1 MSRKIKEIF
10 MGLFGKKHSIG
21 KTIAELRKAKGWTQI
36 ELAEKLQVSDK
47 AISKWEKDSG
57 VPSIEFFPAL
67 AELFDV
73 SIDYLMTGKEDE
85 PEIITISKAE
95 LCAKNDDISM
105 LKDINLNTKD
115 ENSKTLIDY
124 IIQYKSC
131 KVFAEIC
138 EKIDSK
144 KFGVERYIEYSL
156 ITNRTNAIEGI
167 KENYVHIEDKSYFEK
182 KEGVKPLCIITDKL
196 LDIVVLD
203 KRVNR
208 DTIDYLLS
216 NQKGRNCVWYL
227 VLPYL
232 LHQSYLHKNIKLFD
246 KILEV
251 SIASNQYAYDK
262 MPITYDSYY
271 GYNYELR
278 YFMIASKNGYGNKVH
293 GLVRALEKTIKLAL
307 ERSDIET
314 VEKLNNLN
322 NAVMKYYE
330 QFKCY
335 IADSDEIRIA
345 KLKLDK
351 TVSKDEIKIQSTIH
365 NGIINIDEL
374 LSFNNFKL
382 IKNALEK
389 YPIHIIET
397 LYSFFVEE
405 KSKALFEFSVDH
417 KDNTLARIIIE
428 KDKEELEP
436 HLLKYWKE
444 NVNKNHLYLLV
455 KGEERSLLSNT
466 YGRNYWYDFYKN
478 EGKKSPKTLCNLI
491 DKLKECKQRIIDELA
506 LKLDKEKLIKE
517 LTKEYFES
525 ELKKGNTDIVVI
537 RLCVRLETILRCD
550 YHYEGDFAE
559 MLKKY
564 CNEHLSWYDDE
575 GYPDG
580 DDKTTK
586 ILNNLR
592 VKRNSIVHSEKSN
605 VELSLDDI
613 QYCIDYICKL
623 G

>member
-1 MSRKIKEIF
+1 MA
-10 MGLFGKKHSIG
+10 HSIG
-21 KTIAELRKAKGWTQI
+21 KTIAKLRKAKGWTQI

-57 VPSIEFFPAL
+57 APSIEFFPAL

-232 LHQSYLHKNIKLFD
+232 LHQSYLHNNMELFNMVLNAS
-246 KILEV
+246 IL
-251 SIASNQYAYDK
+251 SNQYAYDK
-262 MPITYDSYY
+262 MVIKHDSYY
-271 GYNYELR
+271 GYNYELS
-278 YFMIASKNGYGNKVH
+278 YFMIASKNRYGNKVH

-314 VEKLNNLN
+314 VEKLNVLN
-322 NAVMKYYE
+322 TAVMKYYYN
-330 QFKCY
+330 FKCY
-335 IADSDEIRIA
+335 VADADEIRIA

-374 LSFNNFKL
+374 LALNNFKL
-382 IKNALEK
+382 IKSALEK
-389 YPIHIIET
+389 YPIHIIEN
-397 LYSFFVEE
+397 LYNFFIEE
-405 KSKALFEFSVDH
+405 NNRAIFEFAVDH
-417 KDNTLARIIIE
+417 NDSTLTRIIIE
-428 KDKEELEP
+428 KNKRELES
-436 HLLKYWKE
+436 HLLGYWKG
-444 NVNKNHLYLLV
+444 NINDKHLYLLI
-455 KGEERSLLSNT
+455 KGEKRSLCTNS
-466 YGRNYWYDFYKN
+466 YGRNYWYDFYN
-478 EGKKSPKTLCNLI
+478 NVSKKSPETLSILI
-491 DKLKECKQRIIDELA
+491 EKIKECKQRIIDEVS

-525 ELKKGNTDIVVI
+525 ELKKGNADIVI
-537 RLCVRLETILRCD
+537 IKLCVRLEAILRCD
-550 YHYEGDFAE
+550 YHYEGDFSE
-559 MLKKY
+559 MLKTY
-564 CNEHLSWYDDE
+564 CDSKLHWKEDD
-575 GYPDG
+575 GWDYVWVS
-580 DDKTTK
+580 DDKTIK

-592 VKRNSIVHSEKSN
+592 IKRNSIVHSEKTN
-605 VELSLDDI
+605 VELSLADI

>member
-1 MSRKIKEIF
+1 MA
-10 MGLFGKKHSIG
+10 HSIG
-21 KTIAELRKAKGWTQI
+21 KTIAKLRKVKGWTQI

-57 VPSIEFFPAL
+57 TPSIEFFPAL

-232 LHQSYLHKNIKLFD
+232 LHQSYLHNNMELFNMVLNAS
-246 KILEV
+246 IL
-251 SIASNQYAYDK
+251 SNQYAYDK
-262 MPITYDSYY
+262 MVIEYDSYY
-271 GYNYELR
+271 GYNYELN

-314 VEKLNNLN
+314 VEKLNVLN
-322 NAVMKYYE
+322 TAVMKYYYN
-330 QFKCY
+330 FKCY
-335 IADSDEIRIA
+335 VADADEIRIA

-351 TVSKDEIKIQSTIH
+351 TISKDEIKIQSTIH

-374 LSFNNFKL
+374 LALNNFKL
-382 IKNALEK
+382 IKSALEK
-389 YPIHIIET
+389 YPIHIIEN
-397 LYSFFVEE
+397 LYNFFIEE
-405 KSKALFEFSVDH
+405 NNRAIFEFAVDH
-417 KDNTLARIIIE
+417 NDSTLTRIIIE
-428 KDKEELEP
+428 KNKREIES
-436 HLLKYWKE
+436 HLLGYWKG
-444 NVNKNHLYLLV
+444 NINDKHLYLFV
-455 KGEERSLLSNT
+455 KGEKRSLLSND
-466 YGRNYWYDFYKN
+466 YGRNYWYDFYN
-478 EGKKSPKTLCNLI
+478 NVSKKSPETLSILI
-491 DKLKECKQRIIDELA
+491 EKIKECKQRIIDELA

-525 ELKKGNTDIVVI
+525 ELKKGNADIVI
-537 RLCVRLETILRCD
+537 IKLCVRLEAILRCD

-564 CNEHLSWYDDE
+564 CNEHLSWYDEE
-575 GYPDG
+575 GYSDG
-580 DDKTTK
+580 DDKTIK

-592 VKRNSIVHSEKSN
+592 IKRNSIVHSEKAN
-605 VELSLDDI
+605 IELSLEDI
-613 QYCIDYICKL
+613 HYCIDYICNL